1 MNRKPYFRKLLLISM
16 IVIAA
21 IIAITVFACDANK
34 KQDQRQMSL
43 SEYLS
48 ETSENWFLTGKKEYT
63 VQAIMVSK
71 EMTFHNELEVVDLVA
86 RDAGLITE

>member
-1 MNRKPYFRKLLLISM
+1 M

-34 KQDQRQMSL
+34 EQDQRQMSL